1 MPLRY
6 INPDANLLRKNLFKM
21 NIATIFKAQTEKKKQ
36 KQKQTKTFKGKK
48 THLHTSV

>member
-6 INPDANLLRKNLFKM
+6 INPDANLLRKKM

-36 KQKQTKTFKGKK
+36 KQKQTKIFKGKK

>member
-6 INPDANLLRKNLFKM
+6 INPDANLLRIKI

-36 KQKQTKTFKGKK
+36 KQKQTKIFKGKK